1 MTLEH
6 NITVIV
12 MLCRIREMRNHREKE
27 KCHQYWPVDC
37 QEHKIIR
44 KIILKNI
51 FKLILLKPEREN

>member
-44 KIILKNI
+44 KII
-51 FKLILLKPEREN
+51 FKKYF